1 MVAVAGLCHF
11 QWLLPDALPCTPTQA
26 HDPPP
31 AVDPTDFFS
40 LQRAEKPL
48 VAPC

>member
-1 MVAVAGLCHF
+1 MVAVAGLCPF
-11 QWLLPDALPCTPTQA
+11 QWLLLGALPCTPTRA
-26 HDPPP
+26 HDPPA

-40 LQRAEKPL
+40 LQRAEKLL